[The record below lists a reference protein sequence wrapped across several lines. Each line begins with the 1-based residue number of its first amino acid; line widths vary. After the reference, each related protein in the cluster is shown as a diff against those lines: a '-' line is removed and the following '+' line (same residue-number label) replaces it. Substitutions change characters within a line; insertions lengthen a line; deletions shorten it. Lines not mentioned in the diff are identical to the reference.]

1 MQLYKITEELLEA
14 ANHEGEELTE
24 DELHVRLNRLAME
37 FSDKAEGITRLIKNI
52 DAYASAAD
60 EEAKRLQQVKK
71 TAQNRAQWLKRYLQ
85 QHMQMLEL
93 NKLQAG
99 VFRLG
104 IQKNPPRVVVDDP
117 GQIPMEYA
125 EEITEL
131 RIDKTA
137 LKSALQDGRKIPGA
151 HIEQVESL
159 RIR

>member
-1 MQLYKITEELLEA
+1 MKLYEITEELLEA
-14 ANHEGEELTE
+14 ANHEGDELTE
-24 DELHVRLNRLAME
+24 EELHLRLNNLAMD

-52 DAYASAAD
+52 DAYANAAD
-60 EEAKRLQQVKK
+60 EEAKRLQAVKK
-71 TAQNRAQWLKRYLQ
+71 SAQNRAQWLKRYLQ
-85 QHMQMLEL
+85 DNMQALEL
-93 NKLQAG
+93 TKLQAG

-137 LKSALQDGRKIPGA
+137 LKSALLEGQQIPGV
-151 HIEQVESL
+151 HIEQGESL

>member
-1 MQLYKITEELLEA
+1 MKLYEITEELLEA
-14 ANHEGEELTE
+14 ANHEGDELTE
-24 DELHVRLNRLAME
+24 QELHQRLNNLAMD

-52 DAYASAAD
+52 DAYANAAD
-60 EEAKRLQQVKK
+60 EEAKRLQAVKK
-71 TAQNRAQWLKRYLQ
+71 SAQNRAQWLKRYLQ
-85 QHMQMLEL
+85 DNMRALEL
-93 NKLQAG
+93 TKLQAG

-131 RIDKTA
+131 RIDKNA
-137 LKSALQDGRKIPGA
+137 LKSALQEGQQIPGV
-151 HIEQVESL
+151 HIEQGESL

>member
-1 MQLYKITEELLEA
+1 MKLYEITDELLEA
-14 ANHEGEELTE
+14 ASHEGGELTE
-24 DELHVRLNRLAME
+24 VELHQRLNSLAME

-60 EEAKRLQQVKK
+60 EEAKRLQAVKK
-71 TAQNRAQWLKRYLQ
+71 SAQNRAQWLKRYLQ
-85 QHMQMLEL
+85 ENMQALEL
-93 NKLQAG
+93 TKLQAG

-117 GQIPMEYA
+117 GLIPMEYA
-125 EEITEL
+125 EEVTEL

-137 LKSALQDGRKIPGA
+137 LKSALQEGQQIPGV
-151 HIEQVESL
+151 HIEQGESL

>member
-1 MQLYKITEELLEA
+1 MKLYEITEELLEA
-14 ANHEGEELTE
+14 ANHEGDELTE
-24 DELHVRLNRLAME
+24 EELHQRLNNLAMN

-60 EEAKRLQQVKK
+60 EEAKRLQAVRKS
-71 TAQNRAQWLKRYLQ
+71 AQNRAQWLKRYLQ
-85 QHMQMLEL
+85 DNMQALEL
-93 NKLQAG
+93 TKLQAG

-137 LKSALQDGRKIPGA
+137 LKSALQEGQQIPGV
-151 HIEQVESL
+151 HIEQGESL

>member
-1 MQLYKITEELLEA
+1 MKLYEITEELLEA

-24 DELHVRLNRLAME
+24 DELHQRLNNLAMS
-37 FSDKAEGITRLIKNI
+37 FTSKAEGVTKLIKNI

-60 EEAKRLQQVKK
+60 EEAKRLQAVRKS
-71 TAQNRAQWLKRYLQ
+71 AQNRAQWLKRYLQ
-85 QHMQMLEL
+85 ENMQALGL
-93 NKLQAG
+93 TKLQAG

-131 RIDKTA
+131 RIDKAA
-137 LKSALQDGRKIPGA
+137 LKSALQEGQQIPGA
-151 HIEQVESL
+151 HIEQGESL